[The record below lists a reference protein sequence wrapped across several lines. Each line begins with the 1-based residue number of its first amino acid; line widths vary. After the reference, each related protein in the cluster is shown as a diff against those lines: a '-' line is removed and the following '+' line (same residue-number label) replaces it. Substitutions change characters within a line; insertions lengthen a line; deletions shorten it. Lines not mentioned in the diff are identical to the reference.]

1 MENTDRRLGGS
12 KNRASWIR
20 GSLSLTVERSAIVNY
35 DSPSSED
42 LESFF
47 EVDISSAV
55 RESCHGTSSFV
66 WRCPFCCKSI
76 LTKRNWGFRMGKLLS
91 LLARDESTCCTPQK
105 YDVFLD
111 FENAQP
117 SDIERETF
125 DAVQR
130 VLKNSESI
138 LEEIQCYKGAGKE
151 IREAIS
157 APTEECQRKAYLTV
171 APLVAKLK
179 RFYEFSLELE
189 SVVPKILGQLCSGNL
204 TPTQHLETQQA
215 LVKQLAEILEFVLKF
230 DEHKMKTPAIQNDF
244 SYYRRTLT
252 RASLT
257 RQDNAE
263 KDLVVGNELA
273 NRMSLFYAHAT
284 PMLRVLSH
292 ATITF
297 LMDFQREE
305 TQLFVLRVM
314 VGLVILY
321 DHVHPQGAFVK
332 GSNVDVKGCVKLL
345 KDQPPY
351 KSEGLLN
358 ALRYTTKHLNEENT
372 PKNIKNLLAA

>member
-1 MENTDRRLGGS
+1 
-12 KNRASWIR
+12 
-20 GSLSLTVERSAIVNY
+20 
-35 DSPSSED
+35 
-42 LESFF
+42 
-47 EVDISSAV
+47 
-55 RESCHGTSSFV
+55 
-66 WRCPFCCKSI
+66 
-76 LTKRNWGFRMGKLLS
+76 MGKLLS

-117 SDIERETF
+117 SDNERETF
-125 DAVQR
+125 EAVQR

-179 RFYEFSLELE
+179 KFYEFSLELE
-189 SVVPKILGQLCSGNL
+189 IVVPKILGQLCSGNL
-204 TPTQHLETQQA
+204 SPTQHLETQQA

-230 DEHKMKTPAIQNDF
+230 DEYKMKTPAIQNDF

-252 RASLT
+252 RASLV
-257 RQDNAE
+257 RQDNIE
-263 KDLVVGNELA
+263 SDLVVGNELA
-273 NRMSLFYAHAT
+273 NRMSLFYANAT

-297 LMDFQREE
+297 LMERQDIPRENITETIGTMAKVCLRMLENPNLLAQFQREE

-345 KDQPPY
+345 KDQPPCR
-351 KSEGLLN
+351 SEGLLN

>member
-1 MENTDRRLGGS
+1 
-12 KNRASWIR
+12 
-20 GSLSLTVERSAIVNY
+20 
-35 DSPSSED
+35 
-42 LESFF
+42 
-47 EVDISSAV
+47 
-55 RESCHGTSSFV
+55 
-66 WRCPFCCKSI
+66 
-76 LTKRNWGFRMGKLLS
+76 MGKLLS

-117 SDIERETF
+117 SDIERDTF
-125 DAVQR
+125 EAVQR

-189 SVVPKILGQLCSGNL
+189 RVVPKILGQLCSGNL
-204 TPTQHLETQQA
+204 SPTQHLETQQA

-263 KDLVVGNELA
+263 KDLVNEDVARENITETLGTMAKVCLRMLENPNLLA
-273 NRMSLFYAHAT
+273 Q
-284 PMLRVLSH
+284 
-292 ATITF
+292 
-297 LMDFQREE
+297 FQREE

-345 KDQPPY
+345 KDQPPC